1 MHAHSTRGLR
11 DAPTQLLRRRC
22 RIGGRQPAGKILND
36 WRECD
41 KSKLIE
47 ATTNVCLVVEGL
59 TPFSADDVL
68 RISDKLAELIE
79 THCGGRTV
87 LRVLDC
93 QTPSI
98 EMGDSGAI
106 DRS

>member
-1 MHAHSTRGLR
+1 
-11 DAPTQLLRRRC
+11 
-22 RIGGRQPAGKILND
+22 LND